1 MVAALA
7 LGGLARQ
14 TLVRDRPTG
23 RGHKMTDLPTEM
35 TFVRASGDGGPEVL
49 GPARGPLPSPGD
61 GEVLIEVAAAGV
73 NRPDVM
79 QRKGMYP
86 PPPGAPETLGL
97 EVSGRIA
104 AVGKDV
110 KGLVAGDEVCAL
122 LGGGGYAEY
131 AVAPAATC
139 LPVPQGL
146 TAIEA
151 AALPET
157 YFTVWTNVFERAGLK
172 EGQSFLVHG
181 GTSGIGATAIQLA
194 VARGATVYATAGG
207 PEKVAFC
214 EKLGAKGIDYRSQD
228 FQAVL
233 KEATGAKGVDVI
245 LDMVGGDYTGKN
257 IKCLAP
263 KGTLVQIAFMKGPKV
278 EIDLAPIMLKRL
290 TVTGSTLRA
299 RSTAEKAAIGEALKR
314 EVWPLIEAGKAKPIV
329 HATFP
334 LEKAADAHRLME
346 EGSHMGKIVLTTGRA

>member
-1 MVAALA
+1 
-7 LGGLARQ
+7 
-14 TLVRDRPTG
+14 
-23 RGHKMTDLPTEM
+23 MTDLPTEM
-35 TFVRASGDGGPEVL
+35 TYVRAEGDGGPEVL
-49 GPARGPLPSPGD
+49 VPARRPVPAPGE

-97 EVSGRIA
+97 EVAGRVA
-104 AVGKDV
+104 ALGAGVTDLKVGDP
-110 KGLVAGDEVCAL
+110 VCAL
-122 LGGGGYAEY
+122 LTGGGYAEY
-131 AVAPAATC
+131 AVAPAAVC
-139 LPVPQGL
+139 LPVPEGL
-146 TAIEA
+146 SLTEA

-157 YFTVWTNVFERAGLK
+157 FFTVWTNVFERAGLK

-181 GTSGIGATAIQLA
+181 GTSGIGTTAIQLA
-194 VARGATVYATAGG
+194 VARGATAYATAGG

-214 EKLGAKGIDYRSQD
+214 EKLGAKRGIDYRSED

-233 KEATGAKGVDVI
+233 KEETGGKGVNVI
-245 LDMVGGDYTGKN
+245 LDMVGGEYTNKN
-257 IKCLAP
+257 IKSLAP
-263 KGTLVQIAFMKGPKV
+263 DGVLVQIAFMQGPKV
-278 EIDLAPIMLKRL
+278 QIDLTPIMLKRL

-299 RSTAEKAAIGEALKR
+299 RPTAQKAKIAEALKR
-314 EVWPLIEAGKAKPIV
+314 EALPLVAAGKVKPIV

-346 EGSHMGKIVLTTGRA
+346 ESSHMGKIVLTTTKA

>member
-1 MVAALA
+1 
-7 LGGLARQ
+7 
-14 TLVRDRPTG
+14 
-23 RGHKMTDLPTEM
+23 MTELPTEM
-35 TFVRASGDGGPEVL
+35 SFIRATGDGGPEVL
-49 GPARGPLPSPGD
+49 EIARGPLPQPGD

-86 PPPGAPETLGL
+86 APAGASPILGL
-97 EVSGRIA
+97 EVAGRIA

-110 KGLVAGDEVCAL
+110 KGFVVGDQVCAL
-122 LGGGGYAEY
+122 LGGGGYADY

-139 LPVPQGL
+139 MAVPKGL
-146 TAIEA
+146 TMVEA

-157 YFTVWTNVFERAGLK
+157 FMTVWSNVFERAGLR

-181 GTSGIGATAIQLA
+181 GTSGIGTTAIQLA
-194 VARGATVYATAGG
+194 VARGATAYATAGG

-214 EKLGAKGIDYRSQD
+214 EKLGAKRGIDYRTED

-233 KEATGAKGVDVI
+233 KEATEGKGVNVI
-245 LDMVGGDYTGKN
+245 LDMVGGEYTGKN
-257 IKCLAP
+257 VKSLAP
-263 KGTLVQIAFMKGPKV
+263 EGVLVQIAFMQGPKV
-278 EIDLAPIMLKRL
+278 QIDLTPIMLKRL

-299 RSTAEKAAIGEALKR
+299 RPTAVKAKIAEALQR
-314 EVWPLIEAGKAKPIV
+314 EVWPLIEAGKVKPIV

-334 LEKAADAHRLME
+334 LEKAADAHALME
-346 EGSHMGKIVLTTGRA
+346 ESSHMGKIMLTTGKG